1 MTDSTPAEVEL
12 AWDTFHQV
20 VNMTA
25 EELRTWLLNHRQNQ
39 QAVPSEPGP
48 PLQELGLKVAQL
60 LGKRKADLTRE
71 DADVMLRVADFVTQ
85 EETRR
90 PDDGTNDEQ
99 WRHLLMTVGHDPL
112 KS

>member
-1 MTDSTPAEVEL
+1 MTDGTPTEVEL

-25 EELRTWLLNHRQNQ
+25 EELRTWLLVHRQDQ
-39 QAVPSEPGP
+39 SALPGEPGP
-48 PLQELGLKVAQL
+48 PLRELGLKVVQL
-60 LGKRKADLTRE
+60 LGKRKADLTGD

-90 PDDGTNDEQ
+90 PDDWMDDEQ

-112 KS
+112 KP

>member
-1 MTDSTPAEVEL
+1 MTDSTAEVEL

-25 EELRTWLLNHRQNQ
+25 EELRAWLLSHRQDRP
-39 QAVPSEPGP
+39 AVPGPPGP

-60 LGKRKADLTRE
+60 LGKRKADLTGE

-85 EETRR
+85 EEARR
-90 PDDGTNDEQ
+90 PDDGVTDEQ
-99 WRHLLMTVGHDPL
+99 WRHALMTVGHDPL
-112 KS
+112 KPR

>member
-1 MTDSTPAEVEL
+1 MTDGTPAEVEL

-25 EELRTWLLNHRQNQ
+25 EELQTQLLNHPQDQ
-39 QAVPSEPGP
+39 PAVPGEPGP
-48 PLQELGLKVAQL
+48 SLPELGLKVMQL
-60 LGKRKADLTRE
+60 LGKRKADLTGE
-71 DADVMLRVADFVTQ
+71 DADVMLRVADFVIQ

-90 PDDGTNDEQ
+90 PDNGPSDEQ
-99 WRHLLMTVGHDPL
+99 WRQMLMTVGHDPL